1 MRPASLRIGA
11 LLLTFTALT
20 GTGSAGAAGAP
31 SAAPVLAGAFEA
43 TVAGSGHYELRAT
56 LTGGGSFTVKSDPAW
71 TAVYP
76 RVILPEASVGGLHLV
91 PAPDAGRSSVQGS
104 MWRIGGSLPGLGPNP
119 LTLVSCLGVLQT
131 PALASA
137 IDAPA
142 VDAAGA
148 RVQVTL
154 PALPGI
160 GPATSSCTPAEADG
174 RMSWSGD
181 LRTWTAGLLTTSTQ
195 ELLSTNVL
203 QRPADVTTVAG
214 AEGRTIGVCHVA
226 GACDQDLRWTG
237 AVTLVKR
244 CRNLAGMALAGG
256 SGAFSCASPCRER
269 SCSLEQARVPEP
281 PGALRPRRRTIS
293 APAACYGDSA
303 CTGIAELR
311 AGGTR
316 LGRSRFRLRPTMF
329 GTVRVR
335 LSDAGARSL
344 RRAGRLSATLTLRL
358 TGGALHKPASTQV
371 RLRA

>member
-1 MRPASLRIGA
+1 MRPASLGIGA
-11 LLLTFTALT
+11 LLLTLAVLT
-20 GTGSAGAAGAP
+20 GAGSAAAAGAP

-76 RVILPEASVGGLHLV
+76 RVILPEASVSALHLV

-104 MWRIGGSLPGLGPNP
+104 TWRIGGSLPGLGPNP

-131 PALASA
+131 PALATA
-137 IDAPA
+137 ADAPA
-142 VDAAGA
+142 VDATGA
-148 RVQVTL
+148 RVQVAL

-160 GPATSSCTPAEADG
+160 APVTSSCTPSQADG
-174 RMSWSGD
+174 RTSWTGD

-195 ELLSTNVL
+195 ELLSENAL

-237 AVTLVKR
+237 SVTLVKR
-244 CRNLAGMALAGG
+244 CRNFAGVALAGG

-269 SCSLEQARVPEP
+269 SCSLEQARVLRPA
-281 PGALRPRRRTIS
+281 GVMRPRRGAIS

-303 CTGIAELR
+303 CTGTADLR
-311 AGGTR
+311 AGATV
-316 LGRSRFRLRPTMF
+316 LGRARFRLRPTGA
-329 GTVRVR
+329 GTVAVR
-335 LSDAGARSL
+335 MTAAGGARLRRSASL
-344 RRAGRLSATLTLRL
+344 RATLTLRL
-358 TGGALHKPASTQV
+358 TGGALRAPASTQV